1 MIDKIRKSC
10 LFKITH
16 LLAMY
21 WSIVASAFLFGV
33 TFYDIPKDNIRFAD
47 TILGF
52 MLGTI
57 ISTIIGYYMGSK
69 HNHQEEGAADHA
81 ATE

>member
-1 MIDKIRKSC
+1 MIDRLSKDC

-16 LLAMY
+16 ILAIY
-21 WSIVASAFLFGV
+21 WSLVASAFLFGV
-33 TFYDIPKDNIRFAD
+33 TFWEIPKDNIRFAD

-52 MLGTI
+52 MLGSI

-69 HNHQEEGAADHA
+69 HNHKEESKN
-81 ATE
+81 ATTE